1 MCLCT
6 SLRAYDYN
14 AVKNNN
20 GENVELLSVMCNG
33 QMIKAHF
40 TNIIQYTFSADPNS
54 KLAYTCT

>member
-6 SLRAYDYN
+6 GLKAYN

-20 GENVELLSVMCNG
+20 YGDNVELLSVMCNG
-33 QMIKAHF
+33 LMIKAHF
-40 TNIIQYTFSADPNS
+40 TNIIQYTISADPNS